1 MSDSIV
7 PQDASTGLAMPTI
20 TPRRVLRLLLKTW
33 PFIKPMALHLISFIV
48 IGLVAAMIFAA
59 TVLLAQDLFSNKVL
73 VGDKLQ
79 PLQAALLLLD
89 DSYVASGTDQETL
102 SPEQRKV
109 VRDLLVVWFG
119 VGAVVGLA
127 LLAVLDY
134 YGTWI
139 RHGINQNLR
148 VAMIGRAEH
157 VSLKYHSHAR
167 VGDAIYRAYQDSAT
181 IINVVERGI
190 IEPLQTA
197 FVLLQALAFIAFF
210 DPLAALVCVLAA
222 IPMVWLT
229 VLFTPRI
236 RRRAWTN
243 RCAASDLTSRLQ
255 ESFSVIKVVK
265 ANRAE
270 RRIWSRFD
278 RDSRE
283 ALDAAF
289 FLRLEII
296 ALTLLVMTVG
306 GLTMIVLEYVMAKW
320 VVEERGTFLG
330 AMVVAFV
337 GFAIWNLGAFQRATE
352 YVSETIHSGFNF
364 VRLWTRLQDLFIGLE
379 RAFFFIDLE
388 PDVADP
394 EDPVAFPGHINN
406 VTWEDVDFSYADEQ
420 AVLRAVDLSARAG
433 TTTAIVGATGS
444 GKSTLM
450 SLLLRL
456 YDPDRGRVLVNE
468 TNLKDLRIGDIRD
481 NTAIALQRNVL
492 FNASV
497 AENIGYAGD
506 HDQEQIEAAARI
518 ACADDFINAL
528 PKGYETELGE
538 RGNKLSSGQRQRLS
552 IARALVRDTPIL
564 ILDEPTAALD
574 AETEHQVL
582 ENIAEWGADRVVFVI
597 THRLSTIRSA
607 DQIAFLEEGRIV
619 ERGTHEEL
627 MSQPQSRYRSFV
639 AAQTSQA
646 DA

>member
-1 MSDSIV
+1 MRTSDSTL
-7 PQDASTGLAMPTI
+7 PQDASAGMAMPTI
-20 TPRRVLRLLLKTW
+20 TPRRVLQLMLKTW
-33 PFIKPMALHLISFIV
+33 PFIRPMALHLISFIV
-48 IGLVAAMIFAA
+48 IGLLAAMIFAT
-59 TVLLAQDLFSNKVL
+59 TVLVAQDLFSNKVL

-79 PLQAALLLLD
+79 PLQATLLLLD
-89 DSYVASGTDQETL
+89 DRYVAAAEEPMSQQ
-102 SPEQRKV
+102 QRKV
-109 VRDLLVVWFG
+109 VRDLLVAWFAA
-119 VGAVVGLA
+119 GAVVGLA
-127 LLAVLDY
+127 LLAVLGY

-157 VSLKYHSHAR
+157 VSPKYHSHAR

-197 FVLLQALAFIAFF
+197 FVLLQALAIIVFF
-210 DPLAALVCVLAA
+210 DPLVALVCVLAA

-278 RDSRE
+278 RDSLD

-296 ALTLLVMTVG
+296 ALTVLIMTVG
-306 GLTMIVLEYVMAKW
+306 GVTMIALEYVMVKW
-320 VVEERGTFLG
+320 VVEERETFLG
-330 AMVVAFV
+330 AMVVAFI
-337 GFAIWNLGAFQRATE
+337 GFAIWNLGAFQRASE
-352 YVSETIHSGFNF
+352 YVSETTHSSFNF

-388 PDVADP
+388 PEVADP
-394 EDPVAFPGHINN
+394 EDPIAFPTQINS
-406 VTWEDVDFSYADEQ
+406 VTWQDIDFSYANEQ

-433 TTTAIVGATGS
+433 TTTAVVGATGS

-456 YDPDRGRVLVNE
+456 YDPDRGRVLVNG
-468 TNLKDLRIGDIRD
+468 TDLKGFRIGDIRN

-497 AENIGYAGD
+497 AENIGYGGD
-506 HDQEQIEAAARI
+506 YDRDQIEAAARI
-518 ACADDFINAL
+518 ACADGFINAL

-552 IARALVRDTPIL
+552 IARAVVRDTPIL

-582 ENIAEWGADRVVFVI
+582 ENIADWGADRVVFLI

-607 DQIAFLEEGRIV
+607 DQIAFLEDGRIV
-619 ERGTHEEL
+619 EHGTHNEL
-627 MSQPQSRYRSFV
+627 MSQPQSRYRRFV
-639 AAQTSQA
+639 SAEASET

>member
-1 MSDSIV
+1 MSDSIL
-7 PQDASTGLAMPTI
+7 PSAGMAMPAI
-20 TPRRVLRLLLKTW
+20 TPRRVLRLMFKTW
-33 PFIKPMALHLISFIV
+33 PFIKPMALHLMLFIG

-59 TVLLAQDLFSNKVL
+59 AVLLAQDLFSNKVL

-79 PLQAALLLLD
+79 PLQATLLLLD
-89 DSYVASGTDQETL
+89 DGYVASGTDQETM
-102 SPEQRKV
+102 SQEQRKV
-109 VRDLLVVWFG
+109 VRDLLVAWFAA
-119 VGAVVGLA
+119 GAVVGLA

-236 RRRAWTN
+236 RRRAWAN

-255 ESFSVIKVVK
+255 ESFSIIKVVK

-278 RDSRE
+278 RDSRN

-296 ALTLLVMTVG
+296 ALTVLIMTVG
-306 GLTMIVLEYVMAKW
+306 GVSMIVLEYLMAKW
-320 VVEERGTFLG
+320 VVEERETFLG
-330 AMVVAFV
+330 AMVVAFI
-337 GFAIWNLGAFQRATE
+337 GFAIWNLGAFQRASE
-352 YVSETIHSGFNF
+352 YVSETTHSSFNF
-364 VRLWTRLQDLFIGLE
+364 VRLWTRLQDLFIGME

-388 PDVADP
+388 PEVADP
-394 EDPVAFPGHINN
+394 EDPIAFPTRINS
-406 VTWEDVDFSYADEQ
+406 VTWEDVGFSYADEQ

-506 HDQEQIEAAARI
+506 HDRERIEAAARI

-552 IARALVRDTPIL
+552 IARAVVRDTPIL

-574 AETEHQVL
+574 AETEHHVL
-582 ENIAEWGADRVVFVI
+582 ENLAEWGADRVVFVI

-627 MSQPQSRYRSFV
+627 MSQPQSRYRRFV
-639 AAQTSQA
+639 AAQTSRA
-646 DA
+646 DP

>member
-1 MSDSIV
+1 M
-7 PQDASTGLAMPTI
+7 AMPTI
-20 TPRRVLRLLLKTW
+20 TPRRVLRLMFKTW
-33 PFIKPMALHLISFIV
+33 PFIKPMALHLILFII

-79 PLQAALLLLD
+79 PLQATLLLLD
-89 DSYVASGTDQETL
+89 DSYVASGTDQETM
-102 SPEQRKV
+102 SQEQRKV
-109 VRDLLVVWFG
+109 VRDLLVAWFA

-127 LLAVLDY
+127 LLAVLGY

-181 IINVVERGI
+181 ITNVVERGI

-197 FVLLQALAFIAFF
+197 FVMLQALAIIVFF
-210 DPLAALVCVLAA
+210 DPLVALVCILVAM
-222 IPMVWLT
+222 PMVWLT

-236 RRRAWTN
+236 RRRAWVN

-255 ESFSVIKVVK
+255 ESFSVIKIVK

-270 RRIWSRFD
+270 RQIWSRFD
-278 RDSRE
+278 RDSLN

-306 GLTMIVLEYVMAKW
+306 GVTMIVLEYVMVKW
-320 VVEERGTFLG
+320 VVEERETFLG
-330 AMVVAFV
+330 AMVVALI
-337 GFAIWNLGAFQRATE
+337 GFAIWNLGAFQRASE
-352 YVSETIHSGFNF
+352 YVSETIHSSFNF

-388 PDVADP
+388 PEVADP
-394 EDPVAFPGHINN
+394 EDPLAFPRRINS
-406 VTWEDVDFSYADEQ
+406 VTWEDIGFSYANEQ

-456 YDPDRGRVLVNE
+456 YDPDRGRVMVND
-468 TNLKDLRIGDIRD
+468 TNLKDLRIDDIRG
-481 NTAIALQRNVL
+481 NVAIALQRNVL
-492 FNASV
+492 FAASV
-497 AENIGYAGD
+497 AENIGYAGNYD
-506 HDQEQIEAAARI
+506 REQIEAAARI
-518 ACADDFINAL
+518 AGADGFINAL
-528 PKGYETELGE
+528 PDGYDTELGE

-552 IARALVRDTPIL
+552 IARAVVRDTPIL

-574 AETEHQVL
+574 AETEHRVL
-582 ENIAEWGADRVVFVI
+582 GNIADWGSDRVVFVI

-607 DQIAFLEEGRIV
+607 DQIAFLEDGRIV
-619 ERGTHEEL
+619 ERGTHDKL
-627 MSQPQSRYRSFV
+627 MSQPQSRYRRFV
-639 AAQTSQA
+639 AAETPGA

>member
-1 MSDSIV
+1 
-7 PQDASTGLAMPTI
+7 MPTI
-20 TPRRVLRLLLKTW
+20 TPRRVLRLMQKTW
-33 PFIKPMALHLISFIV
+33 PFIKPMAIHLVSFIV
-48 IGLVAAMIFAA
+48 VGLMAAMIFAA

-79 PLQAALLLLD
+79 PLQATLLLLD
-89 DSYVASGTDQETL
+89 DSYVTTGADDEAMSQA
-102 SPEQRKV
+102 QRKV
-109 VRDLLVVWFG
+109 VRDLLVAWFAA
-119 VGAVVGLA
+119 GAVVGVA
-127 LLAVLDY
+127 LLAVLGY

-181 IINVVERGI
+181 IINLVERGI
-190 IEPLQTA
+190 VEPLQTA

-210 DPLAALVCVLAA
+210 DPLVALVCVLAA
-222 IPMVWLT
+222 LPMVWLT

-255 ESFSVIKVVK
+255 ESFSVIKIVK

-270 RRIWSRFD
+270 RRIWHRFD
-278 RDSRE
+278 RDSLN

-296 ALTLLVMTVG
+296 VLTLLIMTVG
-306 GLTMIVLEYVMAKW
+306 GLTMIGLEYVMVKW
-320 VVEERGTFLG
+320 VVEERETFLG
-330 AMVVAFV
+330 AMVVAFI

-352 YVSETIHSGFNF
+352 YVSETIHSDFNF

-388 PDVADP
+388 PEVTDP
-394 EDPVAFPGHINN
+394 ENPVAFPTRIDS
-406 VTWEDVDFSYADEQ
+406 VTFEDIDFSYTNEQ
-420 AVLRAVDLSARAG
+420 AVLRAVHLSARAG
-433 TTTAIVGATGS
+433 TTTAIVGTTGS

-456 YDPDRGRVLVNE
+456 YDPNRGRVLVND
-468 TNLKDLRIGDIRD
+468 TDLKDLRIRDIRD
-481 NTAIALQRNVL
+481 NMAIALQRNVL

-497 AENIGYAGD
+497 AENIGYAGNYD
-506 HDQEQIEAAARI
+506 RERIEAAARI
-518 ACADDFINAL
+518 ACADGFIDAL
-528 PKGYETELGE
+528 PKGYATELGE

-552 IARALVRDTPIL
+552 IARAVVRDTPIL
-564 ILDEPTAALD
+564 VLDEPTAALD

-582 ENIAEWGADRVVFVI
+582 ENIADWGSDRVVFVI

-607 DQIAFLEEGRIV
+607 DQIAFLEDGRIA
-619 ERGTHEEL
+619 ERGTHDEL
-627 MSQPQSRYRSFV
+627 MAQPQSRYRRFV
-639 AAQTSQA
+639 AAETPKA
-646 DA
+646 EA